1 MRRCLVLTLFFFAGP
16 VAAQSLRESVIDVW
30 VHDVP
35 GPPQGDFWHPVAEH
49 LLSTFTN
56 PGSIYPN
63 VMVCARPRT
72 VAAPHCSSICW
83 QFKGDSHGNGQPS
96 TECRRSLRVPLLPND
111 PRMVLDVV
119 DMERVG
125 DRARV
130 HAIIARNIAVNDPS
144 RCSHEHVCRLT
155 LPQGINTARGTLALS
170 FGTQV
175 QGVLGASPAPF
186 VPSAPA
192 AGSGSTPPQSG
203 TPAWQ
208 QAADWAKK
216 AAQKWA
222 QSKDPTANARE
233 TADRAAA
240 ASQADINRCLAAI
253 ADSDETLR
261 GRMPACANTSGK
273 AFEDC
278 MYKSV
283 LYDDNVAVTEGYS
296 CSRHYQDEV
305 DTLARAGAYVWL
317 KSKVCGIGQWL
328 GLKACQG

>member
-1 MRRCLVLTLFFFAGP
+1 MRACLALALLLFAGP
-16 VAAQSLRESVIDVW
+16 VAAQSLQESVIDVW

-35 GPPQGDFWHPVAEH
+35 GLPQGDFWHPAAEH
-49 LLSTFTN
+49 LLSVLTD
-56 PGSIYPN
+56 PASVYPN
-63 VMVCARPRT
+63 VMVCARPLT
-72 VAAPHCSSICW
+72 AATPHCSSICRE
-83 QFKGDSHGNGQPS
+83 FKGDSHGNGQPS
-96 TECRRSLRVPLLPND
+96 TECRKSLHVRLAPND
-111 PRMVLDVV
+111 PRMVLEVV
-119 DMERVG
+119 DMELLGGRPQ
-125 DRARV
+125 V

-144 RCSHEHVCRLT
+144 SCPHDHPCRLR

-175 QGVLGASPAPF
+175 QGVLGTPPAPF
-186 VPSAPA
+186 VPTAAA
-192 AGSGSTPPQSG
+192 AGSGSARPQSG

-208 QAADWAKK
+208 QAADWAKR
-216 AAQKWA
+216 AAQKYA

-240 ASQADINRCLAAI
+240 ASQTDINRCLAAI
-253 ADSDETLR
+253 ADSDNTLR

-278 MYKSV
+278 MYRSV

-305 DTLARAGAYVWL
+305 DTLVKAGAYVWL